1 MVQILVMMGLA
12 GKDYPGFLRGTA
24 GTTGLVILYTFFE
37 HKYGFYMN
45 NYVRAAM
52 LVTLISDSL
61 GGQYLEYYIT
71 STVFDKVLHAFGTY
85 VFSLFFYILT
95 LQLLTYPLTRSFA
108 FIFVFCLGTSFGTL
122 YEIMEFI
129 VDTTTKPSFPG
140 QLSLYDTDMD
150 LVADM
155 CGAVAAATHA
165 VLSHMDKNIIK

>member
-1 MVQILVMMGLA
+1 MQILIMMGLS
-12 GKDYPGFLRGTA
+12 GKEYPGFLRGTA
-24 GTTGLVILYTFFE
+24 GTTGLVSLYTFFE
-37 HKYGFYMN
+37 YKYGLYMN

-52 LVTLISDSL
+52 LVSLIGDSL

-85 VFSLFFYILT
+85 AFSLFFYIRT
-95 LQLLTYPLTRSFA
+95 LQLLKHPLTRSFT
-108 FIFVFCLGTSFGTL
+108 FIFVFCLGTSFGAL

-155 CGAVAAATHA
+155 CGAAAAATHA

>member
-1 MVQILVMMGLA
+1 MMGLS
-12 GKDYPGFLRGTA
+12 GKEYPGFLRGTA
-24 GTTGLVILYTFFE
+24 GTTGLVSLYTFFE
-37 HKYGFYMN
+37 YKYGLYMN

-52 LVTLISDSL
+52 LVSLIGDSL

-85 VFSLFFYILT
+85 AFSLFFYILT
-95 LQLLTYPLTRSFA
+95 LQLLKHPLTRSFT
-108 FIFVFCLGTSFGTL
+108 FIFVFCLGTSFGAL

-155 CGAVAAATHA
+155 CGAAAAATHA
-165 VLSHMDKNIIK
+165 VLFPMAKNIIK